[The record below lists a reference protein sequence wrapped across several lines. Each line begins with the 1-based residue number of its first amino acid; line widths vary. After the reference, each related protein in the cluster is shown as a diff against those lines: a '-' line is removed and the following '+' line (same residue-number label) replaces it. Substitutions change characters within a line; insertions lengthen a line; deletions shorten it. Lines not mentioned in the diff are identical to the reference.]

1 MDNKRLT
8 SSFEQLVAKRAF
20 ALQKEKKNFEVFFGE
35 RYLFLYNLTHFWY
48 IIIVYALSSE
58 NEIFITINYSQ

>member
-20 ALQKEKKNFEVFFGE
+20 ALQKEKKNFDFFLGE
-35 RYLFLYNLTHFWY
+35 QNS
-48 IIIVYALSSE
+48 VE
-58 NEIFITINYSQ
+58 NES